1 MYLSSKQLVDEFMQ
15 KHGQIKIEN
24 NIVQARRLISPA
36 ERIVLSNVCPSI
48 PHSLLTDYL
57 QKIGL
62 NLLSPV
68 TFLKISS
75 NLPEYNHILSFRRQI
90 YVSPHN
96 ISLPDSFLLDF
107 DNTTYRIFLE
117 TMACYTCK
125 KAGHIATNCPDKM
138 ESLANSN
145 NSQPISSP
153 LSETMPQP
161 TATILS
167 HEQIPI
173 EESSANNLNNPNIE
187 ESQEDSTMDTS
198 IAINVDLQSK
208 RSISEVLTSPETSHT
223 EKPFTVP
230 TSKPKAKKIKSDEEH
245 VTSKSSKSYD
255 LEPVK
260 NFIQNR
266 STPFVLNYDQLNLLI
281 SNITGAKNPIDI
293 IIQDFTPDLMQL
305 HDMLTEVY
313 TQLKNRSFKRFITTL
328 RKKILRHLGNE
339 LSESESESS
348 QVSQ

>member
-1 MYLSSKQLVDEFMQ
+1 MYLSSKQLVDKFMQ

-145 NSQPISSP
+145 NSQPISSSSTTACYNCKKSGHIATNCP
-153 LSETMPQP
+153 DKMESLANSNNSQPISSSSPETMPQS

-187 ESQEDSTMDTS
+187 KSQEVSTMDTS
-198 IAINVDLQSK
+198 IPINVDLQSK
-208 RSISEVLTSPETSHT
+208 PKYAEILDRVKKGISDEQVRS
-223 EKPFTVP
+223 TVDKIQM
-230 TSKPKAKKIKSDEEH
+230 TITGDLLVILAKKNTDGGLGLKKTI
-245 VTSKSSKSYD
+245 TD
-255 LEPVK
+255 L
-260 NFIQNR
+260 
-266 STPFVLNYDQLNLLI
+266 
-281 SNITGAKNPIDI
+281 
-293 IIQDFTPDLMQL
+293 
-305 HDMLTEVY
+305 
-313 TQLKNRSFKRFITTL
+313 LKNDARVISK
-328 RKKILRHLGNE
+328 GPQEE
-339 LSESESESS
+339 LEIRDWIFWR
-348 QVSQ
+348 QRRNFF